1 MKESTTEELKSVIA
15 RNLIALRTRAGMKQ
29 SELGERIHY
38 SDKSISKWERG
49 EGLPDVAVLVL
60 LAQTFGVTLDY
71 FVTRHDDAPPEPE
84 EVKPAP
90 VRRKMLFGAI
100 FTAIWAVALTLFVI
114 FWLQGRLLWY
124 ILMAA
129 VPLSLITLLVL
140 NSTMGRARYNF
151 YIISA
156 LALCP
161 LPIIYLLFLEHD
173 WWQLFLLAIPIELVV
188 IFSFFIRKRR

>member
-1 MKESTTEELKSVIA
+1 MKESTTAELKSVIA

-114 FWLQGRLLWY
+114 FWLQGRLL
-124 ILMAA
+124 
-129 VPLSLITLLVL
+129 
-140 NSTMGRARYNF
+140 
-151 YIISA
+151 
-156 LALCP
+156 
-161 LPIIYLLFLEHD
+161 
-173 WWQLFLLAIPIELVV
+173 
-188 IFSFFIRKRR
+188 